1 MGGFRCNFV
10 PLQGASQLQTDKMT
24 IQQTCIVHTQ
34 HVSNLDATNH
44 KCGLFTGNMVR
55 GHIVDVASKSI
66 FDGAVSYRDGYVT
79 GITRCPVAAD
89 APFIMPGLIDAHI
102 HIESTLLTPENYA
115 ALAVAKGVTGVV
127 ADPHEIANVIG
138 IEGVDFMI
146 RNGAGV
152 HFNFNWG
159 ASPCVPC
166 TSFETPGASLGI
178 SEMAELLRW
187 KEICCVG
194 EFMNAFGVI
203 SGDAMCLAK
212 IEEGRKAGK
221 PIDGHAPGLDR
232 ESLAR
237 YAAAGISTDHECVSL
252 REALDHLSVGIDVII
267 REGSASVDF
276 EALSPL
282 LADYREHLMFCSDDK
297 YPDEMEHGYID
308 DMVRR
313 SLKKG
318 YPLWNVLN
326 AACLEPVRH
335 YNLNCGLLRVGDK
348 ADFILVDNL
357 EDFNVIG
364 TYIDGMKVFGPDGV
378 DPVALRRQRSC
389 GSGIPNRFEAE
400 KIADEDIRL
409 PWKYGEQA
417 RVIVASDRS
426 IRTCAATCLP
436 KVENGFAVADTATDM
451 LKIVVLNRYAP
462 AKPQVAFISGFKLK
476 RGAMAAT
483 IAHDSHNIVAIGVED
498 ASIVDAV
505 NSIVEMR
512 GGMVFCDGSRTIS
525 LPLPV
530 AGLMSPLDGEVVAKK
545 YAALRL
551 MAQSQGCPFNA
562 PFMTMAFM
570 SLPVIP
576 ELKITDKGLFDVNK
590 FAFTNLME

>member
-1 MGGFRCNFV
+1 MNEV
-10 PLQGASQLQTDKMT
+10 K
-24 IQQTCIVHTQ
+24 
-34 HVSNLDATNH
+34 
-44 KCGLFTGNMVR
+44 

-66 FDGAVSYRDGYVT
+66 FDGAVSYSDGHIA
-79 GITRCPVAAD
+79 GITRCSVPAD
-89 APFIMPGLIDAHI
+89 APYIMPGLIDAHI

-127 ADPHEIANVIG
+127 ADPHEIANVTG
-138 IEGVDFMI
+138 IEGVGFMI
-146 RNGAGV
+146 RSGAVV

-166 TSFETPGASLGI
+166 TPFETAGASLGT
-178 SEMAELLRW
+178 SEMAELLKR
-187 KEICCVG
+187 KEVCCVA

-203 SGDAMCLAK
+203 SGDAGCLAK
-212 IEEGRKAGK
+212 IEEGKKAGK

-232 ESLAR
+232 EGLAR
-237 YAAAGISTDHECVSL
+237 YAAAGVSTDHECVTL
-252 REALDHLSVGIDVII
+252 REAQDHLSVGIDVII
-267 REGSASVDF
+267 REGSASTDF
-276 EALSPL
+276 EALSQL
-282 LADYREHLMFCSDDK
+282 LADHQEHLMFCSDDK
-297 YPDEMEHGYID
+297 YPDEMERGYID

-335 YNLNCGLLRVGDK
+335 YNLDSGLLRVGDK

-364 TYIDGMKVFGPDGV
+364 TYIDGLKVFGPDGV
-378 DPVALRRQRSC
+378 DLAALRKGQCR

-400 KIADEDIRL
+400 RISEEDIRL
-409 PWKYGEQA
+409 PWNPGDAA

-426 IRTCAATCLP
+426 IRTGAATCRP
-436 KVENGFAVADTATDM
+436 KVENGFAVADTEADV

-462 AKPQVAFISGFKLK
+462 ARPQVAFISGFKLK

-483 IAHDSHNIVAIGVED
+483 IAHDSHNIVAIGADD
-498 ASIVDAV
+498 ASIVEAV
-505 NSIVEMR
+505 NGIVEMH
-512 GGMVFCDGSRTIS
+512 GGMVYCDGSRTVS

-530 AGLMSPLDGEVVAKK
+530 AGLMSEKPGEEVAFSHRSILE
-545 YAALRL
+545 AVREA
-551 MAQSQGCPFNA
+551 GCTFNA
-562 PFMTMAFM
+562 PFMTMSFM
-570 SLPVIP
+570 CLPVIP
-576 ELKITDKGLFDVNK
+576 ELKLTDKGLFDAN
-590 FAFTNLME
+590 AFSMTTLRYSR

>member
-1 MGGFRCNFV
+1 MNEV
-10 PLQGASQLQTDKMT
+10 K
-24 IQQTCIVHTQ
+24 
-34 HVSNLDATNH
+34 
-44 KCGLFTGNMVR
+44 

-66 FDGAVSYRDGYVT
+66 FDGAVSYSDGHIA
-79 GITRCPVAAD
+79 GITRCSVPAD

-127 ADPHEIANVIG
+127 ADPHEIANVTG

-146 RNGAGV
+146 RSGAGV

-166 TSFETPGASLGI
+166 TPFETAGASLGT
-178 SEMAELLRW
+178 SEMAELLKR
-187 KEICCVG
+187 KEVCCIA

-203 SGDAMCLAK
+203 SGDAGCLAK

-232 ESLAR
+232 EGLAR

-267 REGSASVDF
+267 REGSASTDF
-276 EALSPL
+276 EALSQL
-282 LADYREHLMFCSDDK
+282 LADHQEHLMFCSDDK
-297 YPDEMEHGYID
+297 YPDEMERGYID

-326 AACLEPVRH
+326 AACMEPVRH
-335 YNLNCGLLRVGDK
+335 YNLDSGLLRVGDK

-364 TYIDGMKVFGPDGV
+364 TYIDGLKVFGPDGV
-378 DPVALRRQRSC
+378 DLAALRKGQCC

-400 KIADEDIRL
+400 RISEEDIRL
-409 PWKYGEQA
+409 PWNPGDAA

-426 IRTCAATCLP
+426 IRTGAATCRP
-436 KVENGFAVADTATDM
+436 KVENGFAVADTAADV

-462 AKPQVAFISGFKLK
+462 ARPQIAFISGFRLK

-483 IAHDSHNIVAIGVED
+483 IAHDSHNIVAIGADD
-498 ASIVDAV
+498 ASIVEAV
-505 NSIVEMR
+505 NGIVEMH
-512 GGMVFCDGSRTIS
+512 GGMVYCDGSRTVS

-530 AGLMSPLDGEVVAKK
+530 AGLMSEKPGEEVARSHRRIL
-545 YAALRL
+545 AAVRD
-551 MAQSQGCPFNA
+551 AGCPFNA
-562 PFMTMAFM
+562 PFMTMSFM
-570 SLPVIP
+570 CLPVIP
-576 ELKITDKGLFDVNK
+576 ELKLTDKGLFDAN
-590 FAFTNLME
+590 AFSMTTLRYSR